1 MGTGTIMFE
10 KVSKFR
16 KYKFTDKKRSKGG
29 MISSLLLVLEVVL
42 LGYSI
47 YLAYKSAGNGGIEVG
62 LMAFMA
68 LVLSL
73 IGFFIGVRSFKE
85 DNVFFGYSWFGTIG
99 NTLVWMLLGG
109 LMLVGL

>member
-1 MGTGTIMFE
+1 MFE

-29 MISSLLLVLEVVL
+29 MISSLLLVFEVVL
-42 LGYSI
+42 LGYSL
-47 YLAYKSAGNGGIEVG
+47 YLSFKSGGHGGVEVG
-62 LMAFMA
+62 VMAFTA
-68 LVLSL
+68 FILSL
-73 IGFFIGVRSFKE
+73 AGFIIGVRSFKE

-109 LMLVGL
+109 LMLVGI